1 MASMELKDMEPVE
14 NKDFPS
20 DLISQRHP
28 LLVISHGKQHQKK
41 TFFSISSDRHYPGI
55 IPEVENKLICT
66 SSFGWL
72 VLREDSHECCVLNLE
87 SREKIQLPALDMNS
101 SFCILTASPSDCN
114 CYIVFIHGK
123 DNKIIFKFCRPG
135 DQEFSSQTFEGFPCS
150 LSSVAFFGGK
160 IICSLYPESFLLT
173 AEIVG
178 STLQFSDLIT
188 KEVPP
193 FVSAPKLLSQSHLV
207 EFSGEMLLVYRFR
220 FISGSCW
227 DMGFTVFKLDFS
239 KRALEEVISIGE
251 NAIFLD
257 EDHGICCPAT
267 D

>member
-1 MASMELKDMEPVE
+1 MASMELKDMETVE

-28 LLVISHGKQHQKK
+28 WLIISHGKQHQKK
-41 TFFSISSDRHYPGI
+41 TFFSISRDRHYPGI
-55 IPEVENKLICT
+55 IPEHHLVIAIVTL
-66 SSFGWL
+66 SS
-72 VLREDSHECCVLNLE
+72 SM
-87 SREKIQLPALDMNS
+87 EKITKLSLN
-101 SFCILTASPSDCN
+101 FVVRVI
-114 CYIVFIHGK
+114 K
-123 DNKIIFKFCRPG
+123 
-135 DQEFSSQTFEGFPCS
+135 EFSSQTFEDFPCS